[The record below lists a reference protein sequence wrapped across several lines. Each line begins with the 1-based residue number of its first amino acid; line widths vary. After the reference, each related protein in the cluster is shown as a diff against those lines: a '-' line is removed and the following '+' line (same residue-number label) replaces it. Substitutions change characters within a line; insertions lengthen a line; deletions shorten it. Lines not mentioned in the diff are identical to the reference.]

1 MLIYNV
7 TYLVPEEISE
17 KWLMWMKVD
26 HIPKIM
32 ETNLFEKNTLLQLI
46 NVDEQDGITFA
57 FQLFIL
63 SELEFNEYEKIF
75 APDLHLNSKK
85 AWGEQI
91 LSFSTLMR
99 IVQ

>member
-1 MLIYNV
+1 MLLYNI
-7 TYLVPEEISE
+7 TYLVPEEITDI
-17 KWLMWMKVD
+17 WLKWMKED

-57 FQLFIL
+57 LQLYII
-63 SELEFNEYEKIF
+63 SEMKFDEYKKKF
-75 APDLHLNSKK
+75 APVLHLDAKQV
-85 AWGEQI
+85 WGEQI
-91 LSFSTLMR
+91 LLFKTLMR